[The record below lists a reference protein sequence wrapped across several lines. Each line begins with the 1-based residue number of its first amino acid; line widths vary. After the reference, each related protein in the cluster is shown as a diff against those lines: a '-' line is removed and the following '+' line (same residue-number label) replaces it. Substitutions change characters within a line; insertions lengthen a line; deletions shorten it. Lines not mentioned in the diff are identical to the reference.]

1 MEPSFIATATTLIVP
16 LLVVVGALAAV
27 VFLLRV
33 ARGHGTSVRDL
44 EELPGKTQP
53 VDLAAF
59 RNLTDPA
66 EEEYLRTHLP
76 PREFRRLQRERVRAA
91 LEYLGRAARNAA
103 LLVRLG
109 EAARSHPDPAVAQA
123 ARELVDDALRLR
135 LYALL
140 AGAKLRARLLLPG
153 ARLSPASL
161 LDRYQRLTEAVG
173 RLSRAQKP
181 SFAGRITAAL

>member
-1 MEPSFIATATTLIVP
+1 MEPGLIASAATVMA
-16 LLVVVGALAAV
+16 LLFLAGALAAV

-33 ARGHGTSVRDL
+33 ARGQSAAVEDL

-66 EEEYLRTHLP
+66 EEEYLRAQLP
-76 PREFRRLQRERVRAA
+76 AREFRRLQRQRMRAA
-91 LEYLGRAARNAA
+91 LEYIRRAAQNAA

-109 EAARSHPDPAVAQA
+109 EAARRSPDPEVAQA
-123 ARELVDDALRLR
+123 ARELVDNAVRLR

-140 AGAKLRARLLLPG
+140 AEVKLRARLLLPG
-153 ARLSPASL
+153 ARLSSAPL
-161 LDRYQRLTEAVG
+161 LDRYQRLTQAVG

-181 SFAGRITAAL
+181 SFAGRISAAL

>member
-1 MEPSFIATATTLIVP
+1 MEPGLIASAAAVMVP
-16 LLVVVGALAAV
+16 LFLVAALAAV
-27 VFLLRV
+27 VLLLWA
-33 ARGHGTSVRDL
+33 ARGHGAAVLDL

-66 EEEYLRTHLP
+66 EEEYLRAQLAP
-76 PREFRRLQRERVRAA
+76 GDFRRLQRERMRAA
-91 LEYLGRAARNAA
+91 LEYVGRAAQNAA

-109 EAARSHPDPAVAQA
+109 EVARRSPEPEVAEA

-140 AGAKLRARLLLPG
+140 AGVKLRARLLLPG
-153 ARLSPASL
+153 ARLSAAPL
-161 LDRYQRLTEAVG
+161 LDRYQRLTDAVG

-181 SFAGRITAAL
+181 SFAGRISAAL